1 MQIRNAGPGDIHIIL
16 DLIRD
21 LAIYEQEEDQAK
33 ATTTQIEAALFSP
46 QPTAYCDLI
55 EVDVS
60 GVPAVVGFALWFKNY
75 STWTG
80 TPGIYLEDL
89 FVQPSYRG
97 KGYGKALLVNLAQR
111 CVANGWQR
119 LQWWVLDWNEP
130 AIEFYTSLGAVPMDE
145 WTVFRV
151 SGNAL
156 EQLANGAR
164 GSQGSIG

>member
-33 ATTTQIEAALFSP
+33 ATTSQIEAALFSP
-46 QPTAYCDLI
+46 IPTAYCDLI

-97 KGYGKALLVNLAQR
+97 KGYGKALLVHLAQR

-151 SGNAL
+151 SGDAL
-156 EQLANGAR
+156 KQLANCDNGDK
-164 GSQGSIG
+164 GSQR